1 MAREAFLILINYH
14 SNKADCID
22 CGKKDIISQHTKG
35 TPTISAPSIYSTTCN
50 PYWVHCKKG
59 RTRHGCGH
67 SDSTTNRYSPSKD
80 LKTKACSIAFIILSD
95 PIKYTMYYVIH
106 LSSRRCECPLIST
119 IVSRSSN
126 SLQT

>member
-22 CGKKDIISQHTKG
+22 CGKQDIISKHTKG
-35 TPTISAPSIYSTTCN
+35 TTTKSAPSVNSTTCN
-50 PYWVHCKKG
+50 PNWVHGKKG
-59 RTRHGCGH
+59 WSRHGCGH
-67 SDSTTNRYSPSKD
+67 SDRTANRYSPSQD
-80 LKTKACSIAFIILSD
+80 LKTKPYSMTFVIFLYPVEDS
-95 PIKYTMYYVIH
+95 MYYIIH
-106 LSSRRCECPLIST
+106 LSSRRCEWPLIST